1 MKIKMVSVVV
11 DDPIAAFKFYTEV
24 LNFKEYMY
32 MPEGQLA
39 IVVSPE
45 DTEGT
50 TLLLE
55 PRGAEFV
62 KTFQEK
68 VYEMKLPVIIMGVED
83 VEKEYE
89 RLKNL
94 NVNFIKTP
102 TKDDWGTSAIF
113 DDTCG
118 NYIQI
123 HQNP

>member
-1 MKIKMVSVVV
+1 MVSVLVN
-11 DDPIAAFKFYTEV
+11 DPISAFKFYTEI
-24 LNFKEYMY
+24 LNFKEHTY
-32 MPEGQLA
+32 MPEGKLA

-45 DTEGT
+45 EPDST

-55 PRGAEFV
+55 PKGDGFAKE
-62 KTFQEK
+62 FQETA
-68 VYEMKLPVIIMGVED
+68 YGMKMPVIIMGVDD

-94 NVNFIKTP
+94 NVNFLKP
-102 TKDDWGTSAIF
+102 PVKNDWGTQATF

-123 HQNP
+123 HQGV

>member
-1 MKIKMVSVVV
+1 MVSVSVE
-11 DDPIAAFKFYTEV
+11 DPIKAFKFYTEV

-45 DTEGT
+45 DPEGAT
-50 TLLLE
+50 ILLE
-55 PRGAEFV
+55 PRGDGFV
-62 KTFQEK
+62 KNFQETI
-68 VYEMKLPVIIMGVED
+68 YGMKLPVIIMGVED

-89 RLKNL
+89 RLQKL
-94 NVNFIKTP
+94 GVNFLKIP
-102 TKDDWGTSAIF
+102 TKNDWGTEAVF

-123 HQNP
+123 HQDL

>member
-1 MKIKMVSVVV
+1 MVSVIV
-11 DDPIAAFKFYTEV
+11 DDPISAFKFYTEV
-24 LNFKEYMY
+24 LNFKEFMY

-45 DTEGT
+45 DPEGT

-55 PRGAEFV
+55 PRGDGFV
-62 KTFQEK
+62 KTFQETI
-68 VYEMKLPVIIMGVED
+68 YEMKLPVIVMGVED

-89 RLKNL
+89 RLKKL

-102 TKDDWGTSAIF
+102 TKNEWGTEAIF
-113 DDTCG
+113 EDTCG
-118 NYIQI
+118 NYVQI

>member
-1 MKIKMVSVVV
+1 MKMVSVFV
-11 DDPIAAFKFYTEV
+11 DDPISAFKFYTEV

-39 IVVSPE
+39 IVISPE
-45 DTEGT
+45 DPEGT

-55 PRGAEFV
+55 PRGNDFA
-62 KTFQEK
+62 KKYQET
-68 VYEMKLPVIIMGVED
+68 VFGMKLPIIIMGVED

-94 NVNFIKTP
+94 EVNFIKIP
-102 TKDDWGTSAIF
+102 TKNEWGTEAIF

-123 HQNP
+123 HQDL

>member
-1 MKIKMVSVVV
+1 MVSVLVN
-11 DDPIAAFKFYTEV
+11 DPISAFKFYTEV
-24 LNFKEYMY
+24 LNFQKFMY

-45 DTEGT
+45 EPDSV

-55 PRGAEFV
+55 PRGDDFA
-62 KTFQEK
+62 KTFQETA
-68 VYEMKLPVIIMGVED
+68 YGMKLPVIIMGVDD

-89 RLKNL
+89 RLKKL
-94 NVNFIKTP
+94 DVVFIKTP
-102 TKDDWGTSAIF
+102 TKNDWGTEAIF

-123 HQNP
+123 HQDL